1 MCDSMLREPYVLDA
15 TIVLEAEIVDEYEWD
30 EKAMLNIIV
39 VEVDQENDE
48 YEVTM
53 NGSTTGSAPAAART
67 E

>member
-1 MCDSMLREPYVLDA
+1 MLKKLYVLDA
-15 TIVLEAEIVDEYEWD
+15 TIILEAEIVDEYEWD

-39 VEVDQENDE
+39 VEVDSENDE
-48 YEVTM
+48 DEVTM